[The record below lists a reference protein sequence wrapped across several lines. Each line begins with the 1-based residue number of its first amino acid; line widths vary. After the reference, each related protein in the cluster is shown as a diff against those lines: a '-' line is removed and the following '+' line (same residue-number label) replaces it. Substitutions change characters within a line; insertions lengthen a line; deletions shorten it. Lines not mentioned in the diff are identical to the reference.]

1 MTAELARRA
10 AAGDMAPEVLVWVRT
25 GLARHLAGDDL
36 EQAMGLDRA
45 SRLRQRNQALQEA
58 AALLAPVADPWPA
71 AGRLAEAVR
80 HYQDRTATPVQRDP
94 ARALSPLD
102 TLLCSAYAI
111 RIDLTDQLAAGWNF
125 AVLEQFHE
133 AAQDEMIALHGSAE
147 ASSGRQSD

>member
-10 AAGDMAPEVLVWVRT
+10 AAGDMDPEVLVWVRT

-58 AALLAPVADPWPA
+58 AALLAPGADPWPA

-80 HYQDRTATPVQRDP
+80 HYLNRTAPLVERDP

-102 TLLCSAYAI
+102 ALLRRAFEAGPRVPVTQNNLY
-111 RIDLTDQLAAGWNF
+111 LQL
-125 AVLEQFHE
+125 
-133 AAQDEMIALHGSAE
+133 
-147 ASSGRQSD
+147 R